1 MSEVRSMPC
10 SSCPYRRD
18 VPSGVWAWHEY
29 EKLRDYDAPTGEQPP
44 AVFACHATPEALC
57 HGWAVCHTNRGN
69 EYDLLALRLWPPPG
83 GVPEAGVALFSS
95 GSAAANWGQADI
107 EQPSDEARATTGRL
121 LRKYDRLRT
130 EDERNPDAQDQ
141 A

>member
-10 SSCPYRRD
+10 SSCPYRKD
-18 VPSGVWAWHEY
+18 VPSGVWAHHEY
-29 EKLRDYDAPTGEQPP
+29 EKLRDYDAPTAEQPP
-44 AVFACHATPEALC
+44 AVFACHA
-57 HGWAVCHTNRGN
+57 NRGN